1 MDWLIT
7 DEDGVIIGLPFGSPF
22 NLDPAGA
29 GNFFIYH
36 ISYDD
41 GLTGLS
47 IFNNISD
54 LRGCFD
60 LSNGIQVTNQA
71 ANGGQMVFT
80 GSSDICLGDNSAL
93 LNVAVN
99 GATGEQFAYMVT
111 DLSGTILA
119 LSSDRMID
127 VATFGVGAYRVQ
139 HVAYSGSI
147 SGLLIGE
154 NINDLD
160 GCYDLSNTLVFNVTS
175 PNAGTI
181 LTTAGDNMIT
191 VCPDGNALVN
201 VQNVAP
207 ALGLEYRYLVT
218 TVGGTI
224 LSVQESSQVQ
234 ITSIESGTCRI
245 YGWVGRSN
253 IVINVGDQVQN
264 LAEGCAG
271 ISSNFITVR
280 KEKPAPGNVVNAGG
294 NAQVICESGSNQ
306 QIRLCNTSTIS
317 GLTYAYLAVDANG
330 VVRRI
335 STTDFLDFSGLGN
348 GTYRVYGHQYS
359 PGNAAA
365 PGEDITSIGIG
376 SCDALTANFIS
387 IIVQSVDGGFI
398 NSNEGGEL
406 NICLND
412 EADEVLF
419 ATLNSAPNLKY
430 TYLVVDAA
438 QRVIIASE
446 SRLIDLNSLPSAGE
460 YKVFGWS
467 HESGIIAPVGTL
479 LDDLELLPCNELST
493 NSISVVAV
501 TEGGSCI
508 VNTLDL
514 TDLQLQVYPNPA
526 KEVINV
532 TGNTMEDIQAIGLY
546 DLTGQQVSVAMNW
559 LLSRV
564 EIGVS
569 HLPKGAYLMKIE
581 SAKGTVM
588 AKVLIQ

>member
-1 MDWLIT
+1 M
-7 DEDGVIIGLPFGSPF
+7 
-22 NLDPAGA
+22 
-29 GNFFIYH
+29 
-36 ISYDD
+36 
-41 GLTGLS
+41 
-47 IFNNISD
+47 FNN
-54 LRGCFD
+54 
-60 LSNGIQVTNQA
+60 
-71 ANGGQMVFT
+71 
-80 GSSDICLGDNSAL
+80 
-93 LNVAVN
+93 
-99 GATGEQFAYMVT
+99 
-111 DLSGTILA
+111 
-119 LSSDRMID
+119 
-127 VATFGVGAYRVQ
+127 
-139 HVAYSGSI
+139 
-147 SGLLIGE
+147 
-154 NINDLD
+154 
-160 GCYDLSNTLVFNVTS
+160 
-175 PNAGTI
+175 
-181 LTTAGDNMIT
+181 
-191 VCPDGNALVN
+191 
-201 VQNVAP
+201 
-207 ALGLEYRYLVT
+207 
-218 TVGGTI
+218 
-224 LSVQESSQVQ
+224 
-234 ITSIESGTCRI
+234 
-245 YGWVGRSN
+245 
-253 IVINVGDQVQN
+253 
-264 LAEGCAG
+264 
-271 ISSNFITVR
+271 
-280 KEKPAPGNVVNAGG
+280 
-294 NAQVICESGSNQ
+294 
-306 QIRLCNTSTIS
+306 STIS
-317 GLTYAYLAVDANG
+317 GLKYVYLAVDANG

-406 NICLND
+406 NIGLND